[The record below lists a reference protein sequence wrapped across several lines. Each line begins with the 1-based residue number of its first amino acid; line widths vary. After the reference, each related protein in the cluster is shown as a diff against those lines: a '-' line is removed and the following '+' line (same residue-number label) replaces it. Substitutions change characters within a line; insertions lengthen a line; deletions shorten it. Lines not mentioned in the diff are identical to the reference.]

1 MKQSR
6 KTDITYKRGEPMTLS
21 ELSRYFKLQSKQNRN
36 LVMLAALQDR
46 AHTGALGAQVIT
58 GMPHAPGVRDKVGD
72 LVVEIEDVK
81 SEIEQ
86 VQIELD
92 RVEREISGYIETIPD
107 IQTRLIFRLRFL
119 RCMTWDEVA
128 ESIGGRNTVGGVK
141 KACYRYLDA
150 EKAKRKVKAGN

>member
-1 MKQSR
+1 
-6 KTDITYKRGEPMTLS
+6 MTLT
-21 ELSRYFKLQSKQNRN
+21 ELSRYFKLQSKLERSRVT
-36 LVMLAALQDR
+36 LESLQDK

-58 GMPHAPGVRDKVGD
+58 GMPHAPGVRDMVGD

-81 SEIEQ
+81 GEIERLE
-86 VQIELD
+86 IEINQ
-92 RVEREISGYIETIPD
+92 VEREISGYIETIPD

-128 ESIGGRNTVGGVK
+128 DTIGGRNTVSGVK

-150 EKAKRKVKAGN
+150 EKAKQKAEAGN